1 MLNRQHIWKRF
12 VQNRRGVVAV
22 EMALIAPVMISM
34 YLGTVE
40 LQDYFTVDR
49 KLTTLTSTL
58 ADLVTQTNKMDNAEM
73 TNIFNASSTIMKP
86 YKTSNVKMRVTVVDV
101 PKTPGQPTTVYESR
115 ARNMPPLA
123 KGAVY
128 PIPATL
134 RVPGEQIVVAE
145 VSLNYAS
152 PVGGFIMKSGISVNR
167 KYYLKP
173 RYGNINWN

>member
-1 MLNRQHIWKRF
+1 MLNRRHIWKRF
-12 VQNRRGVVAV
+12 IRNRRGVVAV

-73 TNIFNASSTIMKP
+73 ANIFNASSTIMMP
-86 YKTSNVKMRVTVVDV
+86 YRTSQVKMRVSVIDV
-101 PKTPGQPTTVYESR
+101 PAAPGSPPTVYESR
-115 ARNMPPLA
+115 ARNMAPLA
-123 KGAVY
+123 KGSVY
-128 PIPATL
+128 ALPATL
-134 RVPGEQIVVAE
+134 RVPGEQIVVSE

-167 KYYLKP
+167 KFYLKP
-173 RYGNINWN
+173 RYGNIDWD